1 VYANDISS
9 SKLGIALNNAKIYHA
24 EQRISFINKDFL
36 VLDKSKDFDNLID
49 IVFISLPW
57 GGINYSKELIYNL
70 DQIVPNFRET
80 LRKALLLA
88 NNVVLFLPRNTD
100 LRQLE
105 TIISSYDSLYSN
117 SKECFVTIEAL
128 IKSNTNISALVV
140 YIGPLF
146 KVLKYYKHIA

>member
-1 VYANDISS
+1 
-9 SKLGIALNNAKIYHA
+9 LNNARIYYA

-36 VLDKSKDFDNLID
+36 LLDKSKDFEDLID
-49 IVFISLPW
+49 VVFISPPW
-57 GGINYSKELIYNL
+57 GGITYSKELIYNL
-70 DQIVPNFRET
+70 DQIVPNFRDT

-100 LRQLE
+100 LKQLE
-105 TIISSYDSLYSN
+105 TIISSYDSVYSSSN
-117 SKECFVTIEAL
+117 ECFVSIEVL

-146 KVLKYYKHIA
+146 KVCKVYYE